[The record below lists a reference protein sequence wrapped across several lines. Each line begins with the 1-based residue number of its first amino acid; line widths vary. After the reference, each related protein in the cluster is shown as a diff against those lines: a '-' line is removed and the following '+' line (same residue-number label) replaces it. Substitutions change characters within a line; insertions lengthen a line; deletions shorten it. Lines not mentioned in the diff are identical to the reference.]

1 MYQVQ
6 MRWCAENMV
15 WSRWYGMRLYTYSE
29 DAVVACD
36 GLAANNRRPNYE
48 WRVIESDP
56 ETEHECV
63 FIR

>member
-6 MRWCAENMV
+6 MRWRAENMV
-15 WSRWYGMRLYTYSE
+15 WSRWYGMRLYTNKDE
-29 DAVVACD
+29 AHGAMLE
-36 GLAANNRRPNYE
+36 LAINGSPINE

>member
-6 MRWCAENMV
+6 VQWPVGPEF
-15 WSRWYGMRLYTYSE
+15 SRWYGMRLYTNKE
-29 DAVVACD
+29 DAEEAKVT
-36 GLAANNRRPNYE
+36 LAKNGSPCNK